1 MTGTTYLDHGGT
13 TIYAKSVVERIARDL
28 NANVFGNPHSA
39 SPASNLSTLRI
50 ERVRAR
56 VLNFFCA
63 DPEKYDVVFV
73 ANATA
78 AIKLV
83 VDCLRDFKD
92 VTSKLPSSGFTYY
105 YHRDCHTS
113 MVGVREVAGSAHC
126 FVSNNAVE
134 SWLRGKPSPLSKK
147 ADINERDISL
157 FGYPAQ
163 SNMNGHRLP
172 LDWAGRI
179 RRSSHAEHK
188 NCYVLLDAAAYV
200 STAKLDLSNAEN
212 APDFVALSFYKIFGL
227 PDLGALLVRK
237 ESAHVLTKRKY
248 FGGGTVDMVAVLDA
262 QWHVGKDQELHE
274 QFEDGTLP
282 FHNIIALDSALD
294 VHEELYGSMDRIS
307 AYTCR
312 LAMNLFFGLV
322 NLRHANGSSVCVIYT
337 DRGSKYG
344 DSKTQGP
351 VVAFNIVD
359 SHGRWVGKTDVERLS
374 IAKGIQ
380 LRTGGVCN
388 AGGIASSLELSS
400 KDLKHSFAEGV
411 RCGNAVD
418 VVNGKPTGI
427 VRASLGA
434 MSTEEDIQTLI
445 AFVKR
450 NYAEGYAPTLT
461 VSGVNLQ
468 LSFWWQMFG
477 CWPQPRKSNDKVISK
492 IPEKVE
498 STEPSIVEVETKQ
511 RDNGMEVPVCPV

>member
-1 MTGTTYLDHGGT
+1 M
-13 TIYAKSVVERIARDL
+13 YAKSVIERIARDFK
-28 NANVFGNPHSA
+28 ANVFGNPHSA

-50 ERVRAR
+50 ERVRTR
-56 VLNFFCA
+56 VLKFFNA

-83 VDCLRDFKD
+83 MDSLRDFKSK
-92 VTSKLPSSGFTYY
+92 TSKLPNSGFTYY

-126 FVSNNAVE
+126 FVSDEAVDG
-134 SWLRGKPSPLSKK
+134 WLRGRPSPLCEQEDSNK
-147 ADINERDISL
+147 RDISL

-172 LDWAGRI
+172 LDWAGRV
-179 RRSSHAEHK
+179 RRSSYAEHK

-212 APDFVALSFYKIFGL
+212 APDFIALSFYKIFGL
-227 PDLGALLVRK
+227 PDIGALLVRK
-237 ESAHVLTKRKY
+237 ESGHILQKRRY
-248 FGGGTVDMVAVLDA
+248 FGGGTVNMVVVLDA
-262 QWHVGKDQELHE
+262 HWHARKDQELHE

-282 FHNIIALDSALD
+282 FHDIIALDSALD
-294 VHEELYGSMDRIS
+294 VHKELYGSMDRIS

-322 NLRHANGSSVCVIYT
+322 SLRHANGSSVCVIYS
-337 DRGSKYG
+337 DRDSRYG

-351 VVAFNIVD
+351 VIAFNIVD
-359 SHGRWVGKTDVERLS
+359 SLGSWVGKSDVESLA

-388 AGGIASSLELSS
+388 AGGIASSLGLSS
-400 KDLKHSFAEGV
+400 EELKHNFAEGV
-411 RCGNAVD
+411 RCGNAID
-418 VVNGKPTGI
+418 VMGGKPTGI
-427 VRASLGA
+427 IRASLGA
-434 MSTEEDIQTLI
+434 MSTEEDIQKLI
-445 AFVKR
+445 TFVKK
-450 NYAEGYAPTLT
+450 NYAEGYKTAPMAF
-461 VSGVNLQ
+461 GGRLQ
-468 LSFWWQMFG
+468 SSFLEMFG
-477 CWPQPRKSNDKVISK
+477 CWPQPRKGSHQAISK
-492 IPEKVE
+492 VSKKVSSTKAMILEKE
-498 STEPSIVEVETKQ
+498 
-511 RDNGMEVPVCPV
+511 